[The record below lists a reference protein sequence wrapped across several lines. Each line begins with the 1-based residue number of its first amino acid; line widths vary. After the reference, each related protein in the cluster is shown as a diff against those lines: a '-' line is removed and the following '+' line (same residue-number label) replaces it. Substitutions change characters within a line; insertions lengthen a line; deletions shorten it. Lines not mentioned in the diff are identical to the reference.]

1 MNKLLKFIFRKWYI
15 LLLIFLAIIAQ
26 CYLQLLLPDYMG
38 KITSAITTQTFSNNG
53 DLTTYILQTGGIM
66 IAIAFGVF
74 ALAIVQNYSGSYL
87 SSYVGKVLRDEMF
100 EKVNSLSLAE
110 YNKFGTSTLIT
121 RTTNDIEQIK
131 NYILMFV
138 RIIIMSP
145 TMIIIAL
152 FHTISQNAQLTLVIA
167 CAIPLILIVMLIIF
181 YLAMPVFK
189 SIQTKLDNLT
199 VALRESLT
207 GIRVVRAYNQQ
218 ETEYKKFDHA
228 NKEITF
234 TNRRAGRIMSIAYP
248 SINIIFNLA
257 FIFIYLIGLFLI
269 NNQIF
274 SLESFNILSDVAVV
288 AQYSTQVMA
297 SFLMFAMVF
306 VMLPQ
311 ASACA
316 KRVNEVLDI
325 KTSINDDEAKKFAVS
340 QLNKKYRAELNDFS
354 DKYNKITGHKFNKDY
369 LFDLLKNKKTD
380 KNSNEYKLASEFK
393 ALNDKYEDIKN
404 KILDKNS
411 EEYIQIIEQYF
422 SKRQIKGTL
431 EFDNVTFI
439 YPDAD
444 KPCIENISFVAKPGT
459 VTAIIGS
466 TGSGKSTIVNL
477 IPKFYDVTNGSIK
490 LDGIDIKKLP
500 QKTLR
505 DNLGFVP
512 QQAVLFYGTIKDNLK
527 FGKDDASDKE
537 INEALQIAQAQN
549 FVSKLPD
556 NINTFVSQSGKNFSG
571 GQKQRLAIARA
582 LVKKPEIY
590 VFDDSFSAL
599 DFKTDLALRTAL
611 KSYTKESAVILVAQ
625 RVSTIINA
633 DNILVLNDGKIVG
646 QGKHEDLLVN
656 CPVYQDIVKS
666 QLDPD
671 EVEKTI
677 NLSKSK
683 NGGNE

>member
-15 LLLIFLAIIAQ
+15 LLLIFSAIIAQ
-26 CYLQLLLPDYMG
+26 CYLQLMLPDYMG

-100 EKVNSLSLAE
+100 EKVNTLSLAE

-316 KRVNEVLDI
+316 KRVNEVLEI

-340 QLNKKYRAELNDFS
+340 QLNKKYRTELNDFS
-354 DKYNKITGHKFNKDY
+354 NKYNKITGHKFNENY
-369 LFDLLKNKKTD
+369 LLDLLKNKKAD
-380 KNSNEYKLASEFK
+380 KNSNEYNLANEFK
-393 ALNDKYEDIKN
+393 ILNDKYEDIKN
-404 KILDKNS
+404 KILNKNS
-411 EEYIQIIEQYF
+411 EEYIEIIDQYF

-477 IPKFYDVTNGSIK
+477 IPRFYDATNGSIK

-527 FGKDDASDKE
+527 FGKDDASDNE

>member
-15 LLLIFLAIIAQ
+15 LLLIFSAIIAQ
-26 CYLQLLLPDYMG
+26 CYLQLMLPDYMG

-100 EKVNSLSLAE
+100 EKVNTLSLAE

-297 SFLMFAMVF
+297 SFLMFAMIF

-316 KRVNEVLDI
+316 KRVNEVLEI

-340 QLNKKYRAELNDFS
+340 QLNKKYRTELNDFS
-354 DKYNKITGHKFNKDY
+354 NKYNKITGHKFNENY
-369 LFDLLKNKKTD
+369 LLDLLKNKKAD
-380 KNSNEYKLASEFK
+380 KNSNEYNLANEFK
-393 ALNDKYEDIKN
+393 ILNDKYEDIKN
-404 KILDKNS
+404 KILNKNS
-411 EEYIQIIEQYF
+411 EEYIEIIDQYF

-477 IPKFYDVTNGSIK
+477 IPRFYDATNGSIK

-527 FGKDDASDKE
+527 FGKDDASDNE

>member
-26 CYLQLLLPDYMG
+26 CYLQLMLPDYMG
-38 KITSAITTQTFSNNG
+38 KITSVITTQTFSNNG

-87 SSYVGKVLRDEMF
+87 SSYVGKILRNEMF

-234 TNRRAGRIMSIAYP
+234 TNRRAGQIMSIAYP

-354 DKYNKITGHKFNKDY
+354 NKYNKITGHKFNKDY
-369 LFDLLKNKKTD
+369 LFDLLKNKKAD
-380 KNSNEYKLASEFK
+380 KNSNEYNLANEFK
-393 ALNDKYEDIKN
+393 ILNDKYEDIKN
-404 KILDKNS
+404 KILNKNS
-411 EEYIQIIEQYF
+411 EEYIEIIDQYF

-477 IPKFYDVTNGSIK
+477 IPRFYDVTNGSIK

>member
-15 LLLIFLAIIAQ
+15 LLLIFFAIIAQ
-26 CYLQLLLPDYMG
+26 CYLQLMLPDYMG

-369 LFDLLKNKKTD
+369 LFDLLKNKKAD

-393 ALNDKYEDIKN
+393 ALNDKYEDFKN

-411 EEYIQIIEQYF
+411 EEYIEIIEQYF

-431 EFDNVTFI
+431 EFDNVRFI

-477 IPKFYDVTNGSIK
+477 IPRFYDITNGSIK

-549 FVSKLPD
+549 FVSKLQD

>member
-15 LLLIFLAIIAQ
+15 LLLIFFAIIAQ
-26 CYLQLLLPDYMG
+26 CYLQLMLPDYMG

-369 LFDLLKNKKTD
+369 LFDLLKNKKAD

-393 ALNDKYEDIKN
+393 ALKANDE
-404 KILDKNS
+404 
-411 EEYIQIIEQYF
+411 
-422 SKRQIKGTL
+422 
-431 EFDNVTFI
+431 VTFELEET
-439 YPDAD
+439 DRGLR
-444 KPCIENISFVAKPGT
+444 AK
-459 VTAIIGS
+459 
-466 TGSGKSTIVNL
+466 N
-477 IPKFYDVTNGSIK
+477 
-490 LDGIDIKKLP
+490 
-500 QKTLR
+500 
-505 DNLGFVP
+505 
-512 QQAVLFYGTIKDNLK
+512 
-527 FGKDDASDKE
+527 
-537 INEALQIAQAQN
+537 
-549 FVSKLPD
+549 
-556 NINTFVSQSGKNFSG
+556 
-571 GQKQRLAIARA
+571 
-582 LVKKPEIY
+582 VKKI
-590 VFDDSFSAL
+590 
-599 DFKTDLALRTAL
+599 
-611 KSYTKESAVILVAQ
+611 
-625 RVSTIINA
+625 
-633 DNILVLNDGKIVG
+633 
-646 QGKHEDLLVN
+646 
-656 CPVYQDIVKS
+656 
-666 QLDPD
+666 
-671 EVEKTI
+671 
-677 NLSKSK
+677 
-683 NGGNE
+683 